1 MTVKVVLIDEAPGL
15 GIAGDVRDVKDG
27 YARNF
32 LFPKGLAV
40 LATPQELARADAR
53 RKVEVERR
61 TKLNLE
67 MESVGERLTGERLL
81 IPVRVGPGGR
91 LYGSVT
97 AAEIAE
103 SVNETMGVEI
113 DRRAIQLAQPIRELG
128 HHQTPIRLAPD
139 VIPTV
144 TVTVYQEGTEPPPL
158 VAETDE
164 APEDEQ
170 QDATEAVENTIDD
183 DGDDAPTA
191 DASVEE
197 AVGSTEPDG
206 ASADGDAPTDG
217 DAPADGDASAGE
229 DSAEEDAEGADEE

>member
-1 MTVKVVLIDEAPGL
+1 MKVVLIDEAPGL

-27 YARNF
+27 FARNY

-53 RKVEVERR
+53 RRAEVERR

-67 MESVGERLTGERLL
+67 MESVGEKLAEERLL

-97 AAEIAE
+97 AAEIADA
-103 SVNETMGVEI
+103 VNEAMGVEI

-128 HHQTPIRLAPD
+128 HHQTPVRLAPD

-144 TVTVYQEGTEPPPL
+144 TITVYQEGTEPPPL
-158 VAETDE
+158 VEETPEEEQADTDAAEASEVTVDTVAE
-164 APEDEQ
+164 ETPAD
-170 QDATEAVENTIDD
+170 DSTEETPAE
-183 DGDDAPTA
+183 
-191 DASVEE
+191 ASVEE
-197 AVGSTEPDG
+197 TAPAAEEAND
-206 ASADGDAPTDG
+206 ADAADEETDG
-217 DAPADGDASAGE
+217 DAE
-229 DSAEEDAEGADEE
+229 SAEDAKEE

>member
-1 MTVKVVLIDEAPGL
+1 MKVVLIDEAPGL

-53 RKVEVERR
+53 RRAEVERR

-67 MESVGERLTGERLL
+67 MESVGEKLAEERLL

-97 AAEIAE
+97 AAEIADA
-103 SVNETMGVEI
+103 VNEAMGVEI

-128 HHQTPIRLAPD
+128 HHQTPVRLAPD

-144 TVTVYQEGTEPPPL
+144 AITVYQEGTEPPPL
-158 VAETDE
+158 VEETPEEEQADTDAAEASEVTVDTVAEETPAE
-164 APEDEQ
+164 ASAEETAP
-170 QDATEAVENTIDD
+170 ATEEATD
-183 DGDDAPTA
+183 A
-191 DASVEE
+191 DAADEE
-197 AVGSTEPDG
+197 
-206 ASADGDAPTDG
+206 TDG
-217 DAPADGDASAGE
+217 DAE
-229 DSAEEDAEGADEE
+229 SAEDAKEE